1 MIIKDN
7 RLSENE
13 IIFKHLRKLNFG
25 NKESFN
31 FKNDGALIKKKRNA
45 EIIVTNDIITESI
58 DFFKDDGAS
67 FIKSMNT
74 SYWNIN
80 KYHLALH
87 LENAVIPFAIDVD
100 NKDAKKIINE
110 LLKFKK

>member
-1 MIIKDN
+1 LFFEFKVIYAYRWRKYGEEKIIIENNQLTLIKTIGK
-7 RLSENE
+7 RGVTQVYSLNE
-13 IIFKHLRKLNFG
+13 IKKIDF
-25 NKESFN
+25 
-31 FKNDGALIKKKRNA
+31 FKNDG
-45 EIIVTNDIITESI
+45 V
-58 DFFKDDGAS
+58 S

-87 LENAVIPFAIDVD
+87 LQNSVIPFAIDVD

-110 LLKFKK
+110 LLKFQK

>member
-31 FKNDGALIKKKRNA
+31 FKNDGIYVRNY
-45 EIIVTNDIITESI
+45 
-58 DFFKDDGAS
+58 F
-67 FIKSMNT
+67 
-74 SYWNIN
+74 
-80 KYHLALH
+80 
-87 LENAVIPFAIDVD
+87 
-100 NKDAKKIINE
+100 
-110 LLKFKK
+110 